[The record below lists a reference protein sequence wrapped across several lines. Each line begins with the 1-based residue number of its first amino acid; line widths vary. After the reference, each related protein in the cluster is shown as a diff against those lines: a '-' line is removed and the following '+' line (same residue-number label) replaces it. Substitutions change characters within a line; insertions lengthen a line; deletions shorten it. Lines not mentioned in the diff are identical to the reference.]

1 MPSYLQRLKEQNPRL
16 GEFYSDDEI
25 IEYLPQHD
33 PQEFGSLDPE
43 QVRFKA
49 LDDRGP
55 IRKGFS
61 AGIDQM
67 QAMGGGL
74 AAMAGDVTGADSVK
88 DWGLDVY
95 RRNMEEAALSAPE
108 TSFMEID
115 GVGDAMNWAGYTLG
129 NLAPMMATSIAG
141 GGVGGIL
148 ASQATKAT
156 AASMLKSLTAKGV
169 AAEMAKKEVGKFVA
183 KRVALGQALGA
194 ASASSGMITGSLYGE
209 TEDAAVSTVHGII
222 AGSID
227 ALPIMRIFGRFGKS
241 QAAKE
246 ALESSVIREIGKQGV
261 LEGGTEAV
269 QTFIEQ
275 HANHW
280 VETEGK
286 SLLGD
291 LGETDWRQIIEAGAA
306 GALGGGAMGGGASLV
321 SGDPMFFRKPAAQK
335 PEDELDSAIDNADRA
350 ANDTLNRGG
359 DALDAEIARAAT
371 EEIEL
376 PQAVLNARATARRLY
391 SDPVTAPESPLTVP
405 GQMPDFPR
413 TQSPVSD
420 QTIPGQWNQPSATST
435 LTPSEN
441 TPIDSMILA
450 ARKTGDE
457 TSAARLEAAK
467 RMQALSE
474 RFAFEGNE
482 QRAANMA
489 ERAQVIIED
498 VKGKL
503 PVEETQAP
511 EPPAQ
516 SGERISVWTGRRG
529 DGYETQEAAEAGLAT
544 RKKMRAD
551 LDWRIEL
558 MPSGKYQ
565 LAGYATE
572 RQARDRLAQ
581 PDMQAVDALAQAR
594 TEGESRRADQPD
606 PAVRDMRGAAI
617 DRAMRS
623 IEARKG
629 VATQAEA
636 DLLAEYGMGRPYD
649 RVMESP
655 QNAQETRSTKPATDV
670 LASLDRLA
678 EPTGVRT
685 VKMSSGEAFPSEDYA
700 RKSLPFRSNPGAR
713 IIPSDD
719 GGVLIE
725 ISERADQGAQWRKFA
740 PETGTL
746 NVPRET
752 MPQIK
757 AEHRGAMVNFLKGR
771 FISSE
776 KESVAANTLKPTQT
790 EFSPAKV
797 KQALEY
803 EGGNRSILVSSDNYV
818 VDGHH
823 QWLAS
828 LDGDIQ
834 VIRIDAP
841 IQEILEVIQEFPS
854 ATTGEATPDGNYSA
868 QLVSFAKKAKSL
880 KEVRDYAVKQFGPRS
895 LKALDQAITGAW
907 NIRNQ
912 EQRKKIKD
920 SDTISVAVAKLGGIK
935 PEWQQDITGDT
946 KANKMVPGVGQ
957 VFGKTGTSPDQMALM
972 LLENG
977 YITQAQYDDMDGRDA
992 LYDGLNDD
1000 LSGRRKVYRVDS
1012 LKAQEEQ
1019 LQELEDQYADEI
1031 AQLENQ
1037 REQKY
1042 RDIEQEHG
1050 AETAELA
1057 RLWDIAADQAVDRLI
1072 EDAAIYEEQAQEIE
1086 NVRQSSAEADLNPED
1101 RAASDERVRQTPEE
1115 ENREPAEAGRGQAQ
1129 AGASPG
1135 IEQAP
1140 APAAA
1145 SSEAVVVSGDGN
1157 SDLKA
1162 QFPRT
1167 MGFVEWALG
1176 RAEPATETV
1185 EFDGQ
1190 KYTKESR
1197 IFRGNIGGR
1206 GLSIRE
1212 EIGAQSKFLINDS
1225 DHTLEIRIDG
1235 NYTRERG
1242 KVAVIDIKYTPITEP
1257 ARFSKSEEKT
1267 LYVAHNLSA
1276 ENLRHADE
1284 IGGLAA
1290 PSLAIAD
1297 IEKGVFDSFG
1307 EITLLADPS
1316 ITQSKSAR
1324 TFNADAYSP
1333 RHPRAQ
1339 IRINEK
1345 EYNKLIERLDAATS
1359 DIRYLK
1365 NPGIADLESNGAREL
1380 VNNHAF
1386 MYAHLKSKGISIK
1399 PIRDTKTAPAIRK
1412 AAAIIE
1418 KLPYSSRR
1426 EWYNNTNIPE
1436 LQKIAED
1443 YYRAQDEQYVAA
1455 TGKSSGIFDEDGELA
1470 VHLKQ
1475 RFISDATS
1483 YANSEGIDKTATNA
1497 AISKKFRTEKMKNDL
1512 EAEAGRVFNS
1522 IVKDK
1527 VLFKGFTNSG
1537 NRRYAA
1543 YNMENIVAEMT
1554 KSLQGGESYNYG
1566 AGSVRSKYAS
1576 EIKSIQEMRNRK
1588 SELVTEEEMK
1598 AIKEE
1603 SQTRLFEAM
1612 DALKP
1617 YYKYDSNS
1625 FGYYDDASSAIA
1637 EGRSGLREAFKM
1649 NAEVDRIASGI
1660 TSYLKN
1666 LPTQYFETKMQRA
1679 VGLDEFA
1686 TAIVPRGTSEDVI
1699 QILQKNGI
1707 AIRYYKRGDGQ
1718 SRLKAI
1724 KASKEVLFDQGGIEK
1739 SLTAKGNRPGTTAA
1753 TVTRSIAKSVEKL
1766 QAELDVTVVQSIDEL
1781 PRNLRVQI
1789 PANTRIKGAYWNNS
1803 VYLVADN
1810 IESMRDA
1817 QVVLAHELVGHKGV
1831 LEMLEP
1837 QQWDDLKS
1845 KIDRFLGM
1853 ENRTVRSIAEEVD
1866 RRYGNTRD
1874 DSWHAEFMAVA
1885 AERREKDGPIAS
1897 LMRTLREY
1905 ILRALKAFG
1914 LNGPFS
1920 VSELDIMLSDAE
1932 RYLSGRRET
1941 QGVRAG
1947 AMASQQGFDLDQYTE
1962 QDIADQAR
1970 ARTDREKAEAL
1981 RKQRQQ
1987 ADDQVDDF
1995 VLTGS
2000 NSEADQAAARGQ
2012 GSLFSSNQSNVNA
2025 RIEALRNE
2033 VKRLMPLVDRAYEK
2047 RDLRAAETL
2056 DTELESALTELENIL
2071 SAREEDGIAADA
2083 DAISE
2088 TKMIGSNLEEGA
2100 ASMEDIIGTAYEET
2114 YLGSGYQSL
2123 SDDAEKIQRLRSA
2136 ISESAE
2142 MNGLSYQEVRG
2153 AVDAMTD
2160 EQVLELAKDAY
2171 ENSGRRRA
2179 AKRPAKQQIGRS
2191 VEQFLS
2197 GARFSQSEGGSAFG
2211 STKVNG
2217 IWYEEDGERDTV
2229 AHVTDRVAEQI
2240 NAVDYMIKD
2249 ESQNAAYHA
2258 NRILPDILYAKKNGI
2273 RVSDLA
2279 VKRIQKAAAQYRPPV
2294 ERAPYVPADQQTPE
2308 QNQIAFNE
2316 NEIPYLKNEIRL
2328 FERDADRDSLTD
2340 QRYLKAL
2347 KTDLAYREK
2356 QQALLRDGVS
2366 LDEIQKRIGLL
2377 PKNDPSSIKP
2387 RQSYFSAE
2395 PDTAVI
2401 DASREFTE
2409 KRLANKTSQ
2418 RYAKAMFIFNWDI
2431 ADRLPAGDPGRP
2443 SLQDAWLNYIQDEA
2457 VAAEAGRNDETFSE
2471 LRDRYLQELQA
2482 DIDGQGESGLS
2493 ALDVVKYVGTFD
2505 GGFKRFIEQ
2514 AGDMP
2519 SELAFQAKKV
2529 LREMEGGSALFSQS
2543 PVTDTK
2549 EFRDWFGD
2557 SKVVDENGDPLVVYH
2572 QTSKDSEQKI
2582 LESGFTTA
2590 YPLAR
2595 RNDEQVPDGI
2605 FFKPTTDDIKV
2616 GSHVKDEITQIP
2628 VYLSI
2633 KKPFVVRAR
2642 ENIEKALGDERYS
2655 ELARQA
2661 RELDRQLSAEFDEQW
2676 DRLSEKRAS
2685 TGVRKISDEE
2695 WDSFSDDWQSR
2706 VDTQIPA
2713 ASAAARDRLTAV
2725 LAERGFD
2732 GMIIEEDRGSWGR
2745 STKTFIALRSE
2756 QAKSATSN
2764 RGTFDP
2770 KNPNIL
2776 FSRDDNNAPNLSRRR
2791 FIIGLAGSLAAAK
2804 YAGVRQSEVSLGKA
2818 IPIASEVARSQISDA
2833 AKEILESADGNN
2845 DSAILKQA
2853 IQEIAQNGPVEF
2865 RALAENILELLP
2877 DSPITIT
2884 VNKTHRS
2891 NASGSVSL
2899 TESPEMKLYVGGDQ
2913 QGFSHAT
2920 VLHEALHVSVLA
2932 RFKTISSA
2940 ASDRNFKLIDM
2951 SAPQAKAAID
2961 QFVSLWQ
2968 EFKQVVKDSRD
2979 EQVSY
2984 SEAYSNPDEFFVRAL
2999 TDPILQKYLAGIKYE
3014 GKTLFERF
3022 KDWVKSIMFGMGEKG
3037 VEASWLDAALLAS
3050 DDVINAMKNDPANF
3064 EIVKRFNAFDK
3075 GERFG
3080 ADSSNAL
3087 FSKNDSTGFAIPD
3100 ETLVSVAVRKMQDK
3114 FRVLKDLQ
3122 ANIIKAGGDIDE
3134 NNNAYLAEELFHG
3147 KAEND
3152 IRQMQEQYVEPLAK
3166 KMAEFDITR
3175 DQLDQFLYARHA
3187 RERNA
3192 RIAQIN
3198 PEMPDGGSG
3207 MTNAQARAKLDEV
3220 RATGK
3225 QGQYEQLAGI
3235 VYDMLQLQ
3243 RDMVREGGLESDPTI
3258 DAWEEGYEFYVPLK
3272 GWAEDTKQEGMP
3284 RTGKGFAI
3292 SGRESKRAL
3301 GRSSQAASPTSFAI
3315 NDLTEKLVRRRKNE
3329 VGNAFLKLV
3338 QANPNP
3344 DYWQVFTDEKPE
3356 TQRAV
3361 KKVKDPNTGEMV
3373 EQVTETAIPMAMLT
3387 DRYFTTKKNGKT
3399 FYIKLEDPR
3408 LMKAMKNIGP
3418 ESNGALIRTMAGITR
3433 VLSALNTSYSPE
3445 FMVSNFAR
3453 DVQTALLNMQAE
3465 QSLPGG
3471 KAAGVKIA
3479 KKTVKDI
3486 PKAMKAIYGALRGTE
3501 GKTAEAKKWQA
3512 LFEQFRNDGAKTGW
3526 FDMKDLDGQSKSLDN
3541 LVAMAEGGFKG
3552 KAMLWTRE
3560 AAKLVENMNQSV
3572 ENAVRLAAYAN
3583 ALDAGISRKQAASL
3597 AKNMTVNFNRRGEIG
3612 TVLNAIYMFAN
3623 ASIQG
3628 TANFVRTMG
3637 ALKGDGGPTWSN
3649 LNNAQKI
3656 AVGMMAGA
3664 YFIGLANRM
3673 SAGED
3678 EDDENWYDK
3687 VPDYVKERNIVIMKS
3702 LFGGAQDGS
3711 FWKIPLPYGYNV
3723 FYVLG
3728 NAIEAVTGGGKS
3740 VSQSAGD
3747 VTLAALG
3754 SFSPIGFQHSD
3765 SGANMVL
3772 KNAAPTII
3780 KPIVE
3785 VALNENFMGSSIYTE
3800 NLPFGTPRPDSALGR
3815 NSTPEAYRALSRWL
3829 NEVTGGSEYRPGAV
3843 DINPDVM
3850 QHFLDFFGGSAYAFF
3865 GSKVPDAVHRA
3876 AAGVVA
3882 EENRVPFLS
3891 RISGKVLPYADTEK
3905 FYQRRDVINQV
3916 YDEYRAIPAAERSS
3930 FDKAQLLK
3938 MRPLLKATER
3948 RLSALRKVR
3957 DRIYSAD
3964 LSLRE
3969 RDPQLKEVETD
3980 MKSAID
3986 RFNKAYSAIDR

>member
-1 MPSYLQRLKEQNPRL
+1 MPSYLQRFKEENPRVS
-16 GEFYSDDEI
+16 EYYSDDEI
-25 IEYLPQHD
+25 IDYLPTHD
-33 PQEFGSLDPE
+33 PETFGSLAPE

-49 LDDRGP
+49 LDDRSA

-74 AAMAGDVTGADSVK
+74 TAMAGDVAGVDSVR

-115 GVGDAMNWAGYTLG
+115 GVGDALNWAGYTLG

-148 ASQATKAT
+148 ANQATKT
-156 AASMLKSLTAKGV
+156 AASSMLKSLTAKGM
-169 AAEMAKKEVGKFVA
+169 AAEMAKQEVGKFVA
-183 KRVALGQALGA
+183 KRVVLGQALGA
-194 ASASSGMITGSLYGE
+194 ASSSSGMITGSLYGE

-280 VETEGK
+280 VESEGK

-291 LGETDWRQIIEAGAA
+291 LGETDWRQIIEAAAA
-306 GALGGGAMGGGASLV
+306 GTLGGGAMGGGASLIG
-321 SGDPMFFRKPAAQK
+321 GDPMLFRRPVAQK
-335 PEDELDSAIDNADRA
+335 PEDDLNNAIEKADRA
-350 ANDTLNRGG
+350 ANDVRSQGG
-359 DALDAEIARAAT
+359 DELDAEIARAGT

-376 PQAVLNARATARRLY
+376 PKAVLSARETARRLY
-391 SDPVTAPESPLTVP
+391 SDPVTAPESSLTVP

-413 TQSPVSD
+413 TQSPASD

-450 ARKTGDE
+450 ARKAGDE
-457 TSAARLEAAK
+457 TSSARLEAAK

-474 RFAFEGNE
+474 RFTSEGNQ

-489 ERAQVIIED
+489 ERAAAIIED
-498 VKGKL
+498 VKSKL
-503 PVEETQAP
+503 PVDTPQAQ
-511 EPPAQ
+511 EPSAQ
-516 SGERISVWTGRRG
+516 SGERISIWTGRRG
-529 DGYETQEAAEAGLAT
+529 DGYETREAAEAGLAT
-544 RKKMRAD
+544 RQRVRAD
-551 LDWRIEL
+551 LDWRIEQ
-558 MPSGKYQ
+558 MPTGKFQ

-572 RQARDRLAQ
+572 RQPRDRLTQ
-581 PDMQAVDALAQAR
+581 PDMQAVDSLAQAR
-594 TEGESRRADQPD
+594 AEGETRRAGQPD

-617 DRAMRS
+617 DRALRS
-623 IEARKG
+623 IESRGG

-636 DLLAEYGMGRPYD
+636 DLLREYNVGEPYD
-649 RVMESP
+649 RIMQAP
-655 QNAQETRSTKPATDV
+655 QSAQETRSTRPATDV

-678 EPTGVRT
+678 EPTGVR
-685 VKMSSGEAFPSEDYA
+685 VVRMSSGEAFPSEDYA

-713 IIPSDD
+713 IVPSDD

-725 ISERADQGAQWRKFA
+725 IPERADQGAEWRKFA

-776 KESVAANTLKPTQT
+776 KESVPANTLKPTQT

-841 IQEILEVIQEFPS
+841 IKEILEVIREFPS
-854 ATTGEATPDGNYSA
+854 ATTGEAVPAGNYSA

-880 KEVRDYAVKQFGPRS
+880 KEVRDYAVREFGPRS
-895 LKALDQAITGAW
+895 LRALDQAITGAW

-912 EQRKKIKD
+912 AERKKVKPND
-920 SDTISVAVAKLGGIK
+920 SLAVAVAKLGGIK

-946 KANKMVPGVGQ
+946 KANKMIPGVGR
-957 VFGKTGTSPDQMALM
+957 VFSKNGTSPDDMAVM
-972 LLENG
+972 LEEEG
-977 YITQAQYDDMDGRDA
+977 YITADQRADMDARDIIYEAINSELSGGKKKYKLGSEKEIEDA
-992 LYDGLNDD
+992 LQ
-1000 LSGRRKVYRVDS
+1000 
-1012 LKAQEEQ
+1012 AI
-1019 LQELEDQYADEI
+1019 EDQYADEI

-1037 REQKY
+1037 REQMY

-1050 AETAELA
+1050 TETAELA
-1057 RLWDIAADQAVDRLI
+1057 RLWDIAADQAVNQLI
-1072 EDAAIYEEQAQEIE
+1072 EDAAIYEEQVQEIE

-1101 RAASDERVRQTPEE
+1101 RAASDERVRQASEE
-1115 ENREPAEAGRGQAQ
+1115 ENRQPEKAGRGQAQ
-1129 AGASPG
+1129 AGADPG
-1135 IEQAP
+1135 IEQESP
-1140 APAAA
+1140 RAAA
-1145 SSEAVVVSGDGN
+1145 SSEAVVVSGQEKIGDKVWSKGDEVEIISAPYMLHGGEFVDAKKEDGTRITIATR
-1157 SDLKA
+1157 A
-1162 QFPRT
+1162 QQDKNAARNQE
-1167 MGFVEWALG
+1167 EWADQQEQFRNLKDKSANEKELDRLEAQKDKMHKAHMQKYRDRSATRAQTTTHNARVSELNDRIQSLKRDIKKEKGSDETALFSRSEASPLREASVGKFKTGQPVTFRYVHNTNSFSKLNGRPKKDSDFGRYYEMSGRYVNVFEGVERNDRPEIEYGTLTFQNPLVIMNDNLG
-1176 RAEPATETV
+1176 WKKALSEQYGGKRGKALSKALIADGYDGVVTLDETSSGSLYTSETV
-1185 EFDGQ
+1185 DLTTFD
-1190 KYTKESR
+1190 ESKAMYS
-1197 IFRGNIGGR
+1197 RGDDR
-1206 GLSIRE
+1206 
-1212 EIGAQSKFLINDS
+1212 
-1225 DHTLEIRIDG
+1225 
-1235 NYTRERG
+1235 
-1242 KVAVIDIKYTPITEP
+1242 
-1257 ARFSKSEEKT
+1257 T
-1267 LYVAHNLSA
+1267 LYVAHNLA
-1276 ENLRHADE
+1276 ADNLRHADE

-1297 IEKGVFDSFG
+1297 VEKGVFDSFG

-1316 ITQSKSAR
+1316 ITESKGAR
-1324 TFNADAYSP
+1324 TFNADVYSP
-1333 RHPRAQ
+1333 RHPKAQ

-1345 EYNKLIERLDAATS
+1345 EYNKLIDRLDAATS
-1359 DIRYLK
+1359 DIRHLE
-1365 NPGIADLESNGAREL
+1365 NPGIDDLESNGARAL
-1380 VNNHAF
+1380 VSSHAF

-1399 PIRDTKTAPAIRK
+1399 PVRDTKTAPAIRK
-1412 AAAIIE
+1412 AAALIE
-1418 KLPYSSRR
+1418 KLPYSGSRS
-1426 EWYNNTNIPE
+1426 WYNNTNIPE
-1436 LQKIAED
+1436 LQKMAED
-1443 YYRAQDEQYVAA
+1443 YYREQDEMYVAA
-1455 TGKSSGIFDEDGELA
+1455 TGKSSGIFDEDGDLA

-1483 YANSEGIDKTATNA
+1483 YANSNGIDKTATNA
-1497 AISKKFRTEKMKNDL
+1497 AISKKFRAEKMKNDL
-1512 EAEAGRVFNS
+1512 EQEAGRVFNDL
-1522 IVKDK
+1522 VKDR
-1527 VLFKGFTNSG
+1527 VIFKGFTNSG

-1554 KSLQGGESYNYG
+1554 KSLQGGESFNYG

-1588 SELVTEEEMK
+1588 SELVTEEDMK
-1598 AIKEE
+1598 VIKTE
-1603 SQTRLFEAM
+1603 SQDKLFAAM

-1649 NAEVDRIASGI
+1649 SAEVDRIAAEI
-1660 TSYLKN
+1660 ISYLKD

-1707 AIRYYKRGDGQ
+1707 AIRYYKNGDGQ

-1739 SLTAKGNRPGTTAA
+1739 SLVAKPNRPGTTTAI
-1753 TVTRSIAKSVEKL
+1753 VKRSIAKSVEAL

-1781 PRNLRVQI
+1781 PRNLRIQI

-1853 ENRTVRSIAEEVD
+1853 ENRTAQSIAEEVD
-1866 RRYGNTRD
+1866 RRYGNNRD
-1874 DSWHAEFMAVA
+1874 DSWHAEFMAIA

-1932 RYLSGRRET
+1932 RYLSNRARSKESAAAMPAFSSAQSSLSKETEDFVDGVLDGSVSASNVIDIDGTPAVYQALGASNLPLRLPGAVIKKAVDGKHSLTKQMLKDALSQIHDPVMVFDSATEPGALVALTNVFDSEGRPVVAAIHLEKRSGRYEVNNLASIHGRNSAFQIKNWIEKDLLAYRHRQKSRSWLQSVT
-1941 QGVRAG
+1941 LQLRWEGVKNGSRG
-1947 AMASQQGFDLDQYTE
+1947 RILLDSDVVNRDSPRFSDEQFSLDQYDKDDLAGRQRT
-1962 QDIADQAR
+1962 QA
-1970 ARTDREKAEAL
+1970 DREKAEAL
-1981 RKQRQQ
+1981 RQQRQQ

-1995 VLTGS
+1995 TLTGS
-2000 NSEADQAAARGQ
+2000 NSEADKAAARGQ
-2012 GSLFSSNQSNVNA
+2012 RSLFSRKASEKPVWPKTLYHGTRQDIADLKPGKGMLGKAIYLSEDPAASSKYALGEVLGKKTKGDQPNVMPVRVKGNILDA
-2025 RIEALRNE
+2025 ESITAEQLAQLWRAINRPDVASDIEA
-2033 VKRLMPLVDRAYEK
+2033 D
-2047 RDLRAAETL
+2047 AA
-2056 DTELESALTELENIL
+2056 SV
-2071 SAREEDGIAADA
+2071 REEIENGADPSEFDQIEDLQRWYDHLEYAKAEGDKLPPPEKILQKLGYDGVRI
-2083 DAISE
+2083 
-2088 TKMIGSNLEEGA
+2088 
-2100 ASMEDIIGTAYEET
+2100 MEDFYTDGKPDGTPYA
-2114 YLGSGYQSL
+2114 SIAVFDPQN
-2123 SDDAEKIQRLRSA
+2123 IVSA
-2136 ISESAE
+2136 FDS
-2142 MNGLSYQEVRG
+2142 Q
-2153 AVDAMTD
+2153 
-2160 EQVLELAKDAY
+2160 
-2171 ENSGRRRA
+2171 
-2179 AKRPAKQQIGRS
+2179 
-2191 VEQFLS
+2191 
-2197 GARFSQSEGGSAFG
+2197 ARFSRSQDQTQS
-2211 STKVNG
+2211 
-2217 IWYEEDGERDTV
+2217 
-2229 AHVTDRVAEQI
+2229 
-2240 NAVDYMIKD
+2240 
-2249 ESQNAAYHA
+2249 
-2258 NRILPDILYAKKNGI
+2258 
-2273 RVSDLA
+2273 
-2279 VKRIQKAAAQYRPPV
+2279 
-2294 ERAPYVPADQQTPE
+2294 PE
-2308 QNQIAFNE
+2308 
-2316 NEIPYLKNEIRL
+2316 
-2328 FERDADRDSLTD
+2328 
-2340 QRYLKAL
+2340 
-2347 KTDLAYREK
+2347 
-2356 QQALLRDGVS
+2356 
-2366 LDEIQKRIGLL
+2366 
-2377 PKNDPSSIKP
+2377 
-2387 RQSYFSAE
+2387 
-2395 PDTAVI
+2395 
-2401 DASREFTE
+2401 
-2409 KRLANKTSQ
+2409 
-2418 RYAKAMFIFNWDI
+2418 
-2431 ADRLPAGDPGRP
+2431 
-2443 SLQDAWLNYIQDEA
+2443 
-2457 VAAEAGRNDETFSE
+2457 
-2471 LRDRYLQELQA
+2471 
-2482 DIDGQGESGLS
+2482 
-2493 ALDVVKYVGTFD
+2493 
-2505 GGFKRFIEQ
+2505 FKR
-2514 AGDMP
+2514 
-2519 SELAFQAKKV
+2519 
-2529 LREMEGGSALFSQS
+2529 
-2543 PVTDTK
+2543 
-2549 EFRDWFGD
+2549 WFGD
-2557 SKVVDENGDPLVVYH
+2557 SKVVDENGEPLRVYH
-2572 QTSKDSEQKI
+2572 GTDKNVDS
-2582 LESGFTTA
+2582 
-2590 YPLAR
+2590 
-2595 RNDEQVPDGI
+2595 
-2605 FFKPTTDDIKV
+2605 FKPGSWFAQSAELANKYVGGGRTAEAKIKT
-2616 GSHVKDEITQIP
+2616 GSNLAP

-2633 KKPFVVRAR
+2633 KSPIDFS
-2642 ENIEKALGDERYS
+2642 G
-2655 ELARQA
+2655 
-2661 RELDRQLSAEFDEQW
+2661 
-2676 DRLSEKRAS
+2676 RLSERTS
-2685 TGVRKISDEE
+2685 IRKILKEAGQSD
-2695 WDSFSDDWQSR
+2695 SD
-2706 VDTQIPA
+2706 TL
-2713 ASAAARDRLTAV
+2713 RLLDLMESEA
-2725 LAERGFD
+2725 
-2732 GMIIEEDRGSWGR
+2732 
-2745 STKTFIALRSE
+2745 KRSE
-2756 QAKSATSN
+2756 RKVSGRIYGTSNYSIDSHPKEFALDEARAVWEHLDNSNFRVALQDIGYDGVVASEQEDGVLSATWQVFEPGQVKSAIGSS
-2764 RGTFDP
+2764 GSFDP
-2770 KNPNIL
+2770 SNPSIL
-2776 FSRDDNNAPNLSRRR
+2776 FSR
-2791 FIIGLAGSLAAAK
+2791 
-2804 YAGVRQSEVSLGKA
+2804 
-2818 IPIASEVARSQISDA
+2818 
-2833 AKEILESADGNN
+2833 
-2845 DSAILKQA
+2845 
-2853 IQEIAQNGPVEF
+2853 
-2865 RALAENILELLP
+2865 
-2877 DSPITIT
+2877 
-2884 VNKTHRS
+2884 
-2891 NASGSVSL
+2891 
-2899 TESPEMKLYVGGDQ
+2899 
-2913 QGFSHAT
+2913 
-2920 VLHEALHVSVLA
+2920 
-2932 RFKTISSA
+2932 
-2940 ASDRNFKLIDM
+2940 
-2951 SAPQAKAAID
+2951 
-2961 QFVSLWQ
+2961 
-2968 EFKQVVKDSRD
+2968 
-2979 EQVSY
+2979 
-2984 SEAYSNPDEFFVRAL
+2984 
-2999 TDPILQKYLAGIKYE
+2999 
-3014 GKTLFERF
+3014 
-3022 KDWVKSIMFGMGEKG
+3022 
-3037 VEASWLDAALLAS
+3037 
-3050 DDVINAMKNDPANF
+3050 
-3064 EIVKRFNAFDK
+3064 
-3075 GERFG
+3075 
-3080 ADSSNAL
+3080 
-3087 FSKNDSTGFAIPD
+3087 NDSTGFAIPD

-3114 FRVLKDLQ
+3114 FKVLKDLQ

-3166 KMAEFDITR
+3166 KMAQFDITR

-3207 MTNAQARAKLDEV
+3207 MTNAEARAKLDEV

-3225 QGQYEQLAGI
+3225 QEQYEQLAGI

-3315 NDLTEKLVRRRKNE
+3315 NDLTEKLIRRRKNE

-3338 QANPNP
+3338 QSNPNP
-3344 DYWQVFTDEKPE
+3344 EYWQVFTDEKPE
-3356 TQRAV
+3356 TQRSV

-3479 KKTVKDI
+3479 KKTMRDI

-3501 GKTAEAKKWQA
+3501 GRTAEARKWQA
-3512 LFEQFRNDGAKTGW
+3512 LFEQFRSDGAKTGW

-3541 LVAMAEGGFKG
+3541 LVAMAQGGFKG
-3552 KAMLWTRE
+3552 KAMLWARE
-3560 AAKLVENMNQSV
+3560 GAKLVENMNQSV

-3583 ALDAGISRKQAASL
+3583 AIEAGISRKQAASL
-3597 AKNMTVNFNRRGEIG
+3597 AKNLTVNFSRRGEIG

-3637 ALKGDGGPTWSN
+3637 TLKGEGGPTWSN

-3711 FWKIPLPYGYNV
+3711 YWKIPLPYGYNV
-3723 FYVLG
+3723 FYVMG
-3728 NAIEAVTGGGKS
+3728 NAVEAVTGGSKS
-3740 VSQSAGD
+3740 IAQSAAD
-3747 VTLAALG
+3747 VTLAGLG
-3754 SFSPIGFQHSD
+3754 SFSPIGFQQSD
-3765 SGANMVL
+3765 SGANMAL

-3815 NSTPEAYRALSRWL
+3815 NSTPEAYRALSLWL

-3843 DINPDVM
+3843 DVNPDVM
-3850 QHFLDFFGGSAYAFF
+3850 QHFLDYFGGSAYAFF

-3891 RISGKVLPYADTEK
+3891 RISGRVLPYADNEK

-3916 YDEYRAIPAAERSS
+3916 YEEYRAIPAAERSS
-3930 FDKAQLLK
+3930 FEQAQLLK
-3938 MRPLLKATER
+3938 MRPLLRATER

-3964 LSLRE
+3964 LPLRE
-3969 RDPQLKEVETD
+3969 RDPQLKEVESD
-3980 MKSAID
+3980 MKVAID